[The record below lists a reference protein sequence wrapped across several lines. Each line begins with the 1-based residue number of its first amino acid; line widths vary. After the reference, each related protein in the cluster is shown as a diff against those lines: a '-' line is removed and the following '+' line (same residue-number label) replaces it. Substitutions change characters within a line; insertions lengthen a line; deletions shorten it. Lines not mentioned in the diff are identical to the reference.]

1 MIQKRLLQA
10 SFLFASLLAA
20 AGQLRA
26 QCMGPMS
33 VSVAGSQTGLA
44 LTASETHVDAL
55 CPGVDGSATISATGG
70 TGPYMG
76 TGTFPQMPG
85 THVYTVTDANSCT
98 TTVEVTIAVLD
109 NTPPSITCPI
119 LNLSVLTNPGACTFT
134 VPGTAYDP
142 VVNDNCG
149 IASVEY
155 SVVSGSV
162 SPATGASLA
171 GAVFQA
177 GSHTIEWKVTDLTG
191 LMNTCQFTLEVAPCL
206 SITGHLIWNGGSAP
220 NPTGVGEAMV
230 FLSGPSAD
238 SDGPT
243 APGLIPAGGAYEL
256 TATTNGAYTITPV
269 KNIID
274 PPFYTSLLN
283 GVDAGDA
290 TALQRHLVGLD
301 TLTDMYRRI
310 AGDCNKS
317 STLSTLDAAII
328 RQAVLLNPAALS
340 ILKNTRSWRFVP
352 VETALPFIDLYTLP
366 PFEETRFLPS
376 LAGDISGQDF
386 YGIKVGDVVET
397 ANPAIRPDPDA
408 KPLVWRV
415 RDRLLKTGQTI
426 NLDFSVENFTD
437 LAAFQ
442 YALHFNPA
450 QLQFEQVEIIGN
462 SLGLD
467 ASGNFGQYN
476 IQLGELRA
484 VWSVAQGQ
492 TLLNYTPQFRL
503 RFKVLDGGMKL
514 SEALSIN
521 PASMNPVAYTS
532 VLSPREVQ
540 LKFVDY
546 ENRRPVQDRDEDPT
560 ADLTATDFE
569 LLQNRPNPFS
579 DRTVIGFTLPE
590 ACAAQLR
597 VLDLS
602 GRELLRIDKNYPAGY
617 NEETLELRELGT
629 SGILYYELTTP
640 FGKLTRKMT
649 GLGR

>member
-10 SFLFASLLAA
+10 SFLLASLLAV

-33 VSVAGSQTGLA
+33 VPIAGSGTGQA
-44 LTASETHVDAL
+44 LMAAETHVDAL
-55 CPGVDGSATISATGG
+55 CPGVDGSATISASGG

-85 THVYTVTDANSCT
+85 TQVYTVTDANNCT
-98 TTVEVTIAVLD
+98 ATVSVTIAVLD
-109 NTPPSITCPI
+109 NIPPDITCPI
-119 LNLSVLTNPGACTFT
+119 LNLSVQTDPGACTFT

-149 IASVEY
+149 IGSVAY

-162 SPATGASLA
+162 SPATGNSLS
-171 GAVFQA
+171 GAVFQV
-177 GSHTIEWKVTDLTG
+177 GIHTIEWKVTDITG
-191 LMNTCQFTLEVAPCL
+191 LMNTCQFTLVVAPCL
-206 SITGHLIWNGGSAP
+206 TIKGHLIWNGASAP
-220 NPTGVGEAMV
+220 NPTGVGAATV
-230 FLSGPSAD
+230 NLSGASTD
-238 SDGPT
+238 TDGPT
-243 APGLIPAGGAYEL
+243 PAGLIPTGGAYEL
-256 TATTNGAYTITPV
+256 TANTGGAHTISPV
-269 KNIID
+269 KNIYD
-274 PPFYTSLLN
+274 PPFFPSFLN

-301 TLTDMYRRI
+301 PLSDIYRMI

-328 RQAVLLNPAALS
+328 RQAILLNPSALA

-352 VETALPFIDLYTLP
+352 VETALPYIDPYTLP
-366 PFEETRFLPS
+366 PFSETRFLPS
-376 LAGDISGQDF
+376 LMGDISGQDF

-415 RDRLLKTGQTI
+415 RDRVLKTGQTI
-426 NLDFSVENFTD
+426 DLDFSVENFTD
-437 LAAFQ
+437 IAAFQ

-467 ASGNFGQYN
+467 ASGNFGLYN

-492 TLLNYTPQFRL
+492 TLLNNTPQFRL
-503 RFKVLDGGMKL
+503 RFTVLEEGVRL

-521 PASMNPVAYTS
+521 PASMNPVAYNS
-532 VLSPREVQ
+532 ALAQREVQ
-540 LKFVDY
+540 LKFLDY
-546 ENRRPVQDRDEDPT
+546 DNRRTVLQRDQDTGVE
-560 ADLTATDFE
+560 LTAAEFE

-579 DRTVIGFTLPE
+579 DRTVIGFVLPE
-590 ACAAQLR
+590 ACNAQLR

-602 GRELLRIDKNYPAGY
+602 GRELLRLDKNYPAGY
-617 NEETLELRELGT
+617 NEETLELRELGV
-629 SGILYYELTTP
+629 SGILSYELTTP

>member
-1 MIQKRLLQA
+1 M
-10 SFLFASLLAA
+10 
-20 AGQLRA
+20 
-26 QCMGPMS
+26 
-33 VSVAGSQTGLA
+33 
-44 LTASETHVDAL
+44 
-55 CPGVDGSATISATGG
+55 
-70 TGPYMG
+70 
-76 TGTFPQMPG
+76 
-85 THVYTVTDANSCT
+85 
-98 TTVEVTIAVLD
+98 
-109 NTPPSITCPI
+109 
-119 LNLSVLTNPGACTFT
+119 
-134 VPGTAYDP
+134 
-142 VVNDNCG
+142 
-149 IASVEY
+149 
-155 SVVSGSV
+155 
-162 SPATGASLA
+162 
-171 GAVFQA
+171 
-177 GSHTIEWKVTDLTG
+177 
-191 LMNTCQFTLEVAPCL
+191 
-206 SITGHLIWNGGSAP
+206 
-220 NPTGVGEAMV
+220 
-230 FLSGPSAD
+230 
-238 SDGPT
+238 
-243 APGLIPAGGAYEL
+243 
-256 TATTNGAYTITPV
+256 
-269 KNIID
+269 
-274 PPFYTSLLN
+274 
-283 GVDAGDA
+283 DAGDA